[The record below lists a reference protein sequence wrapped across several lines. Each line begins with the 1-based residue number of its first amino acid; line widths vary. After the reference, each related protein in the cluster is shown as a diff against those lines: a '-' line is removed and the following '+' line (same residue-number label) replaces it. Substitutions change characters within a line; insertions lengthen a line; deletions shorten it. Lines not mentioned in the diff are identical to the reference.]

1 MTKKYDRESL
11 YFQSKFAL
19 FILVIG
25 ILIAFSL
32 HSMTENRMEW
42 AAGWGITAIIAFF
55 FIRQYQE
62 RKIKKIYGEHLLAE
76 FSIRKFT
83 PMAGGKKT
91 DVERKEQLREKLLN
105 EIDDLSN
112 IQKKTRG
119 KRLSVF
125 VRFYLFED
133 PKQYTRYEK
142 DIDNMLKI
150 FCDVLPDYTDKA
162 KTIPGIG
169 LIEEDNDYLIF
180 EVNAVKEMVKDESE
194 EGMDVEISEWVDPN

>member
-1 MTKKYDRESL
+1 MT
-11 YFQSKFAL
+11 
-19 FILVIG
+19 
-25 ILIAFSL
+25 
-32 HSMTENRMEW
+32 
-42 AAGWGITAIIAFF
+42 
-55 FIRQYQE
+55 
-62 RKIKKIYGEHLLAE
+62 
-76 FSIRKFT
+76 
-83 PMAGGKKT
+83 GGRKT
-91 DVERKEQLREKLLN
+91 DVERKEQLREKLLE

-150 FCDVLPDYTDKA
+150 FCDVLPDYTDKG

-169 LIEEDNDYLIF
+169 LIEEDNDHLIF
-180 EVNAVKEMVKDESE
+180 EVNAVKEMVKHESQ
-194 EGMDVEISEWVDPN
+194 EGMDIEISEWID

>member
-1 MTKKYDRESL
+1 MLVDCRYCCLRIHTT
-11 YFQSKFAL
+11 
-19 FILVIG
+19 ILG
-25 ILIAFSL
+25 E
-32 HSMTENRMEW
+32 EN
-42 AAGWGITAIIAFF
+42 
-55 FIRQYQE
+55 
-62 RKIKKIYGEHLLAE
+62 KKIYGEYLLTE

-83 PMAGGKKT
+83 PMTGGRKT
-91 DVERKEQLREKLLN
+91 DVERKKQLREKLLE

-119 KRLSVF
+119 KRLSIF

-150 FCDVLPDYTDKA
+150 FCDVLPDYIDKG

-169 LIEEDNDYLIF
+169 LIEEDNDHLIF
-180 EVNAVKEMVKDESE
+180 EVNAVKEIVKHESQ
-194 EGMDVEISEWVDPN
+194 EGMDVEISEWVP